1 MGLDADNSG
10 ELEDDEID
18 DSLTKYLCN
27 GNDGE
32 GGSGTGNFTGENLV
46 PEEIINLVGPEVDH
60 DESLIS
66 VSTYTVPAGKYAKLS
81 SILPANNIPSND
93 GAAVVPYFS
102 EMSLNINNTGVFVGN
117 SYGTYGIPIKQT
129 FSSAFYFPSGTV
141 LDVESWVGFY
151 FLEIYSNSNFTPK
164 LITDSQSVPEG
175 KKWKVTNF
183 FSNKNFNQLLGNEIL
198 IGGSPVFAKWWGI
211 WT

>member
-1 MGLDADNSG
+1 MV
-10 ELEDDEID
+10 
-18 DSLTKYLCN
+18 
-27 GNDGE
+27 

-46 PEEIINLVGPEVDH
+46 PEEIINLVGTGIDH

-66 VSTYTVPAGKYAKLS
+66 VSSYTVPAGKYAKLS
-81 SILPANNIPSND
+81 SIIPANFIPQAD
-93 GAAVVPYFS
+93 GSVVPPYFGP
-102 EMSLNINNTGVFVGN
+102 MSMQINDTGVFI
-117 SYGTYGIPIKQT
+117 GTQFGSNGMPTEQT

-141 LDVESWVGFY
+141 LDTDSWSGFY

-183 FSNKNFNQLLGNEIL
+183 FSNTDFNQFLGNEIL
-198 IGGSPVFAKWWGI
+198 IGGTPVFASGGQYNTNSVQPSSRDI
-211 WT
+211 